1 MFPLQNLKV
10 HLAIYTT
17 VFVIGIMVVLNSNQ
31 DSRLP
36 CKYLDSINITDGAR
50 LADGS
55 IEFNGMVFGQDQYAR
70 IDYVLENGVTHKIV
84 QPYVRGCICRMKSCV
99 RLCCPYG
106 WYYQNRTCH
115 RHSNERVRRLE
126 TAVLDEHKQTKSII
140 LDHHFAY
147 VNDRSCH
154 QRYIADEYQM
164 IYVRIGFSNARH
176 KCEIVEIH

>member
-1 MFPLQNLKV
+1 M
-10 HLAIYTT
+10 HIAIYIT
-17 VFVIGIMVVLNSNQ
+17 VFVIGIVVILNSNKHDQ
-31 DSRLP
+31 LP
-36 CKYLDSINITDGAR
+36 CKYLDSINITDGIR
-50 LADGS
+50 HADDS
-55 IEFNGMVFGQDQYAR
+55 IEFNGMIFTQDQYAR
-70 IDYVLENGVTHKIV
+70 IDYILENGMTHKIV

-106 WYYQNRTCH
+106 SFYQNRTCH
-115 RHSNERVRRLE
+115 RYNNERVQRLE

-164 IYVRIGFSNARH
+164 IYVRINFRSVKYQKRQT
-176 KCEIVEIH
+176 II